1 MTALLVLIGAAA
13 LFAAGMIHGA
23 TITGAAATRRRPPRP
38 VWPIALALAL
48 VGLAITAT
56 AAGFGA

>member
-23 TITGAAATRRRPPRP
+23 TITGAAATRSRPPRP
-38 VWPIALALAL
+38 VWPIVLAL

>member
-1 MTALLVLIGAAA
+1 MTALLVVIGAAT
-13 LFAAGMIHGA
+13 LFAAGTIHGA
-23 TITGAAATRRRPPRP
+23 TATAAAATRRRPPRP
-38 VWPIALALAL
+38 VLPIVLAL

>member
-13 LFAAGMIHGA
+13 LFVAGMVHGV

-38 VWPIALALAL
+38 VWPVAIGL
-48 VGLAITAT
+48 VGLSITAT

>member
-1 MTALLVLIGAAA
+1 MTALLVVIGAAA
-13 LFAAGMIHGA
+13 LFAAGMLQGA
-23 TITGAAATRRRPPRP
+23 AVTAAAATRSRPPRP
-38 VWPIALALAL
+38 VWPVTIAL

>member
-1 MTALLVLIGAAA
+1 MTALLVVIGAAA

-38 VWPIALALAL
+38 VWPIALAL

>member
-1 MTALLVLIGAAA
+1 MTALLVLIGAAT

-38 VWPIALALAL
+38 VWPVTIAL

>member
-1 MTALLVLIGAAA
+1 MTALLVVIGAAA

-23 TITGAAATRRRPPRP
+23 TIAGAAATRRRPPRP
-38 VWPIALALAL
+38 VWPVALAL
-48 VGLAITAT
+48 VGLSITAT

>member
-1 MTALLVLIGAAA
+1 MTALLVIIGAAT

-38 VWPIALALAL
+38 VWPAVIAL